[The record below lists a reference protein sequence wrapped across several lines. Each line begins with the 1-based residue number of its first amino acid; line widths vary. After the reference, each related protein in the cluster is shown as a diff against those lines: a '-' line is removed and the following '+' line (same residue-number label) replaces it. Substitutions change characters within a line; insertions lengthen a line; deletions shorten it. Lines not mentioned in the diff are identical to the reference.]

1 MSVIDTTP
9 PVNALISGPAGAA
22 AGPQAAWE
30 VLTDHTDRRNRRGR
44 RDGGR
49 PAGVTRRVARLRV
62 ELAERHAVAALQDD
76 PAWTATLSPRTIRE
90 RSRAADAHRLHELS
104 RDPARRALS
113 AARWRRAITAAAGFG
128 LVLALSVSTA
138 NVQATVAAGAPTWS
152 GVWWFA
158 WTVEPAIAVL
168 LLSLFAFRAF
178 MATRGETVEDPWITY
193 TEWALL
199 ATTFTLNSWNY
210 LPVVAARFDP
220 VALVAH
226 GVWPLLAVL
235 IVTCLPRIWAGF
247 GDLDHGG
254 PVADPD
260 LVDALALVRGWIAE
274 GDRLAASPSRT
285 AVERELRAHA
295 KATGKAGVSTRLAQ
309 RVHRCLTG
317 RLELL

>member
-1 MSVIDTTP
+1 MTVTDPASMIDSASPTRT
-9 PVNALISGPAGAA
+9 ALISAPGA
-22 AGPQAAWE
+22 
-30 VLTDHTDRRNRRGR
+30 VDRR
-44 RDGGR
+44 
-49 PAGVTRRVARLRV
+49 PALEVFTDQHDQIEPGLTRRVARLRA
-62 ELAERHAVAALQDD
+62 ELAERHAVTALQDD

-104 RDPARRALS
+104 RDPARRALA

-138 NVQATVAAGAPTWS
+138 NVQATVAAEAAAGSGA
-152 GVWWFA
+152 WWFA
-158 WTVEPAIAVL
+158 WTVEPAIAVLL

-178 MATRGETVEDPWITY
+178 MATRGETVEDPWITR

-199 ATTFTLNSWNY
+199 ATTFTLNSWHY
-210 LPVVAARFDP
+210 LPVVADRFDP

-235 IVTCLPRIWAGF
+235 IVTCLPRIWAAF

-254 PVADPD
+254 PVADPE

-274 GDRLAASPSRT
+274 GDRLPASPSRT

-295 KATGKAGVSTRLAQ
+295 KATGRSGVSTRLAQ